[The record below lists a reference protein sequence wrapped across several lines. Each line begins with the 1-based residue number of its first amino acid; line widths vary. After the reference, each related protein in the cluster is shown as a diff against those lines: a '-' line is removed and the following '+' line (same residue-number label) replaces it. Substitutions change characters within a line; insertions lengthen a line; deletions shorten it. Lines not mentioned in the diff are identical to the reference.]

1 MKKIRLFWWIF
12 WLLWSFEATGPELI
26 EARSWTNRSKSTS
39 SSTYCDGSGKCST
52 STTATE
58 HKDNQPRY
66 NPYGYSYGYAPS
78 GPSWGPTY
86 NVQAGDIVP
95 VITCIFTFGLAC
107 PSSSPSPL
115 LPQTNIINVK
125 NEIHV
130 PPPTIV
136 ERERT
141 VERIAEPAPIAP
153 SPEKTTCSQTFICV
167 YVSGDNEE
175 AVWAVK
181 QAFLAKGFKLAWNDG
196 RADYKARVQYAE
208 VGDPYARIRMDFVNL
223 TTGEEQ
229 NPPEKQEHFKPKDK
243 DGKTK
248 ALQKAAEAIVAELKT

>member
-1 MKKIRLFWWIF
+1 MKHREDIYMKKIWLFWWIF
-12 WLLWSFEATGPELI
+12 WLLYSFEAAGPELV
-26 EARSWTNRSKSTS
+26 EAKWWTNKSVQKH
-39 SSTYCDGSGKCST
+39 CGPSGCT
-52 STTATE
+52 VYE

-66 NPYGYSYGYAPS
+66 NPYGYGYYAPS
-78 GPSWGPTY
+78 GPSSGA
-86 NVQAGDIVP
+86 NVQAGDAFSVLACIV
-95 VITCIFTFGLAC
+95 TLGLAC
-107 PSSSPSPL
+107 PSSSSA
-115 LPQTNIINVK
+115 LPQTNINVK

-130 PPPTIV
+130 PPPTII
-136 ERERT
+136 ERERI
-141 VERIAEPAPIAP
+141 VEKDVGPAP

-181 QAFLAKGFKLAWNDG
+181 QAFLAKGLKLAWNEG